1 MRPFWNMFDTTIIT
15 MACLRFISGFI
26 EITAAVLILFGNDV
40 KKALF
45 INSLLA
51 LIGPLIM
58 LASISIGLFSI
69 ADQLSYGKFVF
80 IGLGVAFIFIGIYK

>member
-26 EITAAVLILFGNDV
+26 ELTAAVLILFGNDV

-51 LIGPLIM
+51 LIGPLVM
-58 LASISIGLFSI
+58 LASIYRSWSSIYFYWHLQI
-69 ADQLSYGKFVF
+69 AFWH
-80 IGLGVAFIFIGIYK
+80 